1 MDEDVDSREGL
12 KSQRPK
18 RRKHAEHVA
27 RAGMGEGSACHPN
40 KARVSALSSISCGV
54 PVMESVRVVLADG
67 VADG

>member
-1 MDEDVDSREGL
+1 MDEDVDPWEGL

-40 KARVSALSSISCGV
+40 RARVSALFSIC
-54 PVMESVRVVLADG
+54 
-67 VADG
+67 

>member
-1 MDEDVDSREGL
+1 MDEDVDSGEGL

-40 KARVSALSSISCGV
+40 RARVSALFS
-54 PVMESVRVVLADG
+54 MYWEVLVLDL
-67 VADG
+67 V